1 MLQILEQGVISRDSN
16 RAAFMP
22 VITPLSSGEWLAC
35 QHVGTA
41 LASPDNDIEVLDSSD
56 QGHTWNS
63 RGTFRTEGDDGFA
76 YRGPR
81 SPNCPTGGC

>member
-41 LASPDNDIEVLDSSD
+41 LASPDNDIAFGAVPYLASFFIFPLSNFRLPE
-56 QGHTWNS
+56 
-63 RGTFRTEGDDGFA
+63 RGKISVGRQPSL
-76 YRGPR
+76 RR
-81 SPNCPTGGC
+81 QK